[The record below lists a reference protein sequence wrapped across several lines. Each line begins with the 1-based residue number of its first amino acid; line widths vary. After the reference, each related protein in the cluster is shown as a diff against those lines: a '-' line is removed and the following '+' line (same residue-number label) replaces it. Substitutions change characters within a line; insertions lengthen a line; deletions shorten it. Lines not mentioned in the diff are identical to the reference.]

1 MIFILA
7 DSLLNNPLYAWNL
20 IIELHNFYPSLNI
33 ARVFKTRI
41 MGGAG
46 DAESVGQ
53 ITNMWNILI

>member
-7 DSLLNNPLYAWNL
+7 DSVLNIPLYAWNL

-33 ARVFKTRI
+33 ARVFKRRI
-41 MGGAG
+41 TGWAG
-46 DAESVGQ
+46 DAENVGQ